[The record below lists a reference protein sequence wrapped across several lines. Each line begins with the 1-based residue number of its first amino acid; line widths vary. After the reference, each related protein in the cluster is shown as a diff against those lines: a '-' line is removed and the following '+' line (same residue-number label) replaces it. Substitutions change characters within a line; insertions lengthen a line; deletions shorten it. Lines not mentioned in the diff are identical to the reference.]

1 MVAFTSTWPG
11 QAALGPGASATSDRT
26 FPTWHAHPKAWENP
40 IQAFLPQIVGWI
52 SPHPE
57 ADSVEWEVLRDPGES
72 AERSFGALKM
82 KWGFAMP
89 CEVEVKFPVA
99 DPATIRRQLNALGC
113 QWDNHTIEEVD
124 RYFQHPARDFSQ
136 TDEAL
141 RLRRSDRALAFL
153 TYKGPKIDPGTKTR
167 DEIELPIDPTP
178 EAFAA
183 WQNLLERLGFRPVA
197 DVRKKRHRAKVQWQ
211 DWVIQVSLDDV
222 ESLGWYLGVGND
234 SFTGSWWNRPNKLVL
249 SLAARPRSWSGRAT
263 KLFGVVTDKPFR

>member
-1 MVAFTSTWPG
+1 
-11 QAALGPGASATSDRT
+11 
-26 FPTWHAHPKAWENP
+26 
-40 IQAFLPQIVGWI
+40 
-52 SPHPE
+52 
-57 ADSVEWEVLRDPGES
+57 
-72 AERSFGALKM
+72 M

-141 RLRRSDRALAFL
+141 RLRRSDGLAFL

-222 ESLGWYLGVGND
+222 ESLGWYLELETIV
-234 SFTGSWWNRPNKLVL
+234 PPALVEQAKQVVL
-249 SLAARPRSWSGRAT
+249 SLAARLGLGPVERRSYLELLLTNRS
-263 KLFGVVTDKPFR
+263 DKFPPPAEGSRS